1 MADKEADIK
10 FMAEP
15 SCEFD
20 VPVGNSTIDPVKER
34 KLLWKLDLCI
44 CPLVMS
50 IFLVAYLDR
59 SNLGNAAVA
68 GMPEDIGLV
77 GNQLGNAVS
86 LFYAT
91 YVFFEIPFSMLLK
104 KLRPNRLISAL
115 IIGFSASI
123 TAAGFIK
130 NVAGLYI
137 TRLCLGIF
145 ESGLFPCLTVL
156 LTTFYKRE
164 EQAQRISYLFVSAAL
179 SGGFGG
185 LLAFGLIRLD
195 GACGLEGWR
204 WLFIVEGLMSAV
216 VGIAT
221 FFFLPNDYETAYFLN
236 EEDKKIMRIRMQ
248 LSAQYADIGPFDI
261 CEVWKTLRDPK
272 SWLTSFNQISV
283 NICSFGFSTFLPTII
298 KSFGYDSVKTQLLT
312 VPVYIWASVFYLVI
326 AHLSDRVCMRAVFM
340 TPLCLVTAVGYSM
353 MLGVDVHDRGPLY
366 FATYVCVTGIYCVV
380 GLGVSWNAN
389 SHAGYYKR
397 TMAVGLQQTIGNC
410 GGLIAGQ
417 IYKSPVNGRYVLGHS
432 VSLATIC
439 LAFFGNASMYLLL
452 RYHNSQRDKMSPE
465 KRQQLINSGSYETQG
480 GDFHPDFRY
489 IL

>member
-1 MADKEADIK
+1 MDKETGITYKTDG
-10 FMAEP
+10 
-15 SCEFD
+15 SSDHD
-20 VPVGNSTIDPVKER
+20 VQLGNLAIDPARER
-34 KLLWKLDLCI
+34 RLVLKLDLFI
-44 CPLVMS
+44 CPLVML

-77 GNQLGNAVS
+77 GNELGNAVS

-91 YVFFEIPFSMLLK
+91 YVFFEIPFSMVLK
-104 KLRPNRLISAL
+104 KLRPNRLIAAL

-123 TAAGFIK
+123 ISAGFIK

-137 TRLCLGIF
+137 TRLLLGVF

-185 LLAFGLIRLD
+185 LLAFGLLRLD
-195 GACGLEGWR
+195 GAAGLEGWR

-216 VGIAT
+216 IGIAT
-221 FFFLPNDYETAYFLN
+221 FFCLPNNFETAYFLN
-236 EEDKKIMRIRMQ
+236 EEDKALMRIRMQ
-248 LSAQYADIGPFDI
+248 ASAQYAAEESFDI
-261 CEVWKTLRDPK
+261 REVLKTLRDPK
-272 SWLTSFNQISV
+272 SWLTSLNQISV

-298 KSFGYDSVKTQLLT
+298 TGFGYDSVRTQLLT

-326 AHLSDRVCMRAVFM
+326 AHFSDVIRMRAVFM
-340 TPLCLVTAVGYSM
+340 VPLCLVTAVGYAM
-353 MLGVDVHDRGPLY
+353 MLGIDVHARGPLY
-366 FATYVCVTGIYCVV
+366 FATFVCVTGIYCVV

-397 TMAVGLQQTIGNC
+397 TMAVGLQQSIGNC
-410 GGLIAGQ
+410 GGLISGQ
-417 IYKSPVNGRYVLGHS
+417 IYKSTINGRYLIGHS
-432 VSLATIC
+432 VSLAAIC
-439 LAFFGNASMYLLL
+439 VAFCGNISMYLLL
-452 RYHNSQRDKMSPE
+452 KYHNNKRAKMTVE
-465 KRQQLINSGSYETQG
+465 EREEIIRSGSYEKKG
-480 GDFHPDFRY
+480 GDYHPDFKY

>member
-1 MADKEADIK
+1 MTIKETDIK
-10 FMAEP
+10 FQADA
-15 SCEFD
+15 SSDHD
-20 VPVGNSTIDPVKER
+20 VQMGNFSIDPVREK

-44 CPLVMS
+44 CPLVML

-77 GNQLGNAVS
+77 GNELGNAVS

-115 IIGFSASI
+115 IIGFSASVL
-123 TAAGFIK
+123 AGGFVK

-137 TRLCLGIF
+137 TRLFLGVF

-195 GACGLEGWR
+195 GASGLEGWR

-221 FFFLPNDYETAYFLN
+221 FFLLPNNYETAYFLN
-236 EEDKKIMRIRMQ
+236 EEDKELMRMRMQ
-248 LSAQYADIGPFDI
+248 QNARYADSEEFDI
-261 CEVWKTLRDPK
+261 KEVWKTLRDPK
-272 SWLTSFNQISV
+272 SWLTSFNQICV
-283 NICSFGFSTFLPTII
+283 NTCSFGFSTFLPTII
-298 KSFGYDSVKTQLLT
+298 RGFGYDSVRTQLLT
-312 VPVYIWASVFYLVI
+312 VPVYIWASAFYLVV
-326 AHLSDRVCMRAVFM
+326 ANLSDRVRMRAVFM
-340 TPLCLVTAVGYSM
+340 VPLCLVTAVGYAL
-353 MLGVDVHDRGPLY
+353 MLGVDVHARGPLY
-366 FATYVCVTGIYCVV
+366 FATYVCVTGIYAVV

-389 SHAGYYKR
+389 SHSGYYKR
-397 TMAVGLQQTIGNC
+397 AMAVGLQQSIGNC
-410 GGLIAGQ
+410 AGLIAGQ
-417 IYKSPVNGRYVLGHS
+417 IYKSPVNGRYVTGHS

-439 LAFFGNASMYLLL
+439 LAFFGNAGMWMLL
-452 RYHNSQRDKMSPE
+452 RYHNTKRAQMSPE
-465 KRQQLINSGSYETQG
+465 ERETIVSSGSYEKKG

>member
-1 MADKEADIK
+1 MADKETGLK
-10 FMAEP
+10 FNAE
-15 SCEFD
+15 SASD
-20 VPVGNSTIDPVKER
+20 HVVQMGNLSVDPVTEK
-34 KLLWKLDLCI
+34 KLLRKLDLCI

-91 YVFFEIPFSMLLK
+91 YVFFEIPFSMLLR

-123 TAAGFIK
+123 LSAGFIK

-137 TRLCLGIF
+137 TRLLLGVF

-185 LLAFGLIRLD
+185 LLAFGLLRLD
-195 GACGLEGWR
+195 GVGGLEGWR
-204 WLFIVEGLMSAV
+204 WLFIVEGLMSAL
-216 VGIAT
+216 VGFAT

-236 EEDKKIMRIRMQ
+236 EEDKELMRMRMQ
-248 LSAQYADIGPFDI
+248 LSVQYTDAGPFDI
-261 CEVWKTLRDPK
+261 REVWKTLRDPK
-272 SWLTSFNQISV
+272 SWLTSLNQISV
-283 NICSFGFSTFLPTII
+283 NVCSFGFSTFLPTII
-298 KSFGYDSVKTQLLT
+298 KAFGYDSVKTQLLT
-312 VPVYIWASVFYLVI
+312 VPVYIWASIFYLAI
-326 AHLSDRVCMRAVFM
+326 AHFSDRVRMRAVFM
-340 TPLCLVTAVGYSM
+340 VPLCLVTAVGYSM
-353 MLGVDVHDRGPLY
+353 LLGVNVHARGPLY

-397 TMAVGLQQTIGNC
+397 TMAVGLQQSIGNC

-417 IYKSPVNGRYVLGHS
+417 IYKTAVNGRYVVGHS

-439 LAFFGNASMYLLL
+439 VSFFGNVSMYLLL
-452 RYHNSQRDKMSPE
+452 KYHNSKRDRMSPE
-465 KRQQLINSGSYETQG
+465 DRERSINSGLYEKEG

>member
-1 MADKEADIK
+1 MEKETGIYK
-10 FMAEP
+10 AEA
-15 SCEFD
+15 SSEHD
-20 VPVGNSTIDPVKER
+20 VQFGNIDPAREK
-34 KLLWKLDLCI
+34 KLLLKLDLFI
-44 CPLVMS
+44 CPLVML

-91 YVFFEIPFSMLLK
+91 YVFFEIPCSMLLK
-104 KLRPNRLISAL
+104 KLRPNRFIAAL

-123 TAAGFIK
+123 ISAGFIK

-137 TRLCLGIF
+137 TRLLLGVF

-185 LLAFGLIRLD
+185 LLAFGLLRLD
-195 GACGLEGWR
+195 GAAGLEGWR

-216 VGIAT
+216 IGIAT
-221 FFFLPNDYETAYFLN
+221 FFFLPNNFETAYFLN
-236 EEDKKIMRIRMQ
+236 EEDKELMRIRMQ
-248 LSAQYADIGPFDI
+248 SAAQYAAPESFHIR
-261 CEVWKTLRDPK
+261 EVWKTLRDPK
-272 SWLTSFNQISV
+272 SWLTSLNQISV

-298 KSFGYDSVKTQLLT
+298 SSFGYDSVRTQLLT

-326 AHLSDRVCMRAVFM
+326 AQFSDRVRLRAVFM
-340 TPLCLVTAVGYSM
+340 VPLCLVTATGYAM
-353 MLGVDVHDRGPLY
+353 MLGIDVHARGPLY
-366 FATYVCVTGIYCVV
+366 FATFVCVTGIYCVV

-397 TMAVGLQQTIGNC
+397 TMAVGLQQSIGNS

-417 IYKSPVNGRYVLGHS
+417 IYKTPVNGRYVTGHA
-432 VSLATIC
+432 VSLAAISV
-439 LAFFGNASMYLLL
+439 AFLGNISMYLHL
-452 RYHNSQRDKMSPE
+452 RHQNHKRARLTPE
-465 KRQQLINSGSYETQG
+465 EREEIIQSGSYEKKG
-480 GDFHPDFRY
+480 GDFHPDFKY

>member
-1 MADKEADIK
+1 MTTKDTDIK
-10 FMAEP
+10 FQDAC
-15 SCEFD
+15 SDDD
-20 VPVGNSTIDPVKER
+20 VQMGGLAIDPVREKR
-34 KLLWKLDLCI
+34 LLWKLDLCI
-44 CPLVMS
+44 CPLVML

-77 GNQLGNAVS
+77 GNELGNAVS

-104 KLRPNRLISAL
+104 KLRPNRLIAAL

-123 TAAGFIK
+123 LGAGFIK
-130 NVAGLYI
+130 NVAGLYV
-137 TRLCLGIF
+137 TRLLLGVF

-195 GACGLEGWR
+195 GAAGLEGWR
-204 WLFIVEGLMSAV
+204 WLFIIEGLMSAV
-216 VGIAT
+216 IGIAT
-221 FFFLPNDYETAYFLN
+221 FFLLPNNYETAYFLN
-236 EEDKKIMRIRMQ
+236 EEDKALMRIRMQ
-248 LSAQYADIGPFDI
+248 QSARYADTEEFNIK
-261 CEVWKTLRDPK
+261 EVWKTLRDPK
-272 SWLTSFNQISV
+272 SWLTSFNQICV

-298 KSFGYDSVKTQLLT
+298 KGFGYDSVKTQLLT
-312 VPVYIWASVFYLVI
+312 VPVYIWASAFYLVV
-326 AHLSDRVCMRAVFM
+326 ANLSDRVRMRAVFM
-340 TPLCLVTAVGYSM
+340 VPLCLVTAVGYAM
-353 MLGVDVHDRGPLY
+353 LLGVDVHARGALY
-366 FATYVCVTGIYCVV
+366 FATYVCVTGIYAVV

-389 SHAGYYKR
+389 SHSGYYKR
-397 TMAVGLQQTIGNC
+397 AMGVGLQQSIGNC
-410 GGLIAGQ
+410 AGLIAGQ
-417 IYKSPVNGRYVLGHS
+417 IYKSPVNGRYLVGHS
-432 VSLATIC
+432 VSLAAIC
-439 LAFFGNASMYLLL
+439 LACIGNASMWVLL
-452 RYHNSQRDKMSPE
+452 RWHNTQRAQLSPE
-465 KRQQLINSGSYETQG
+465 ERERIISSGSYEKKG